1 MSNKDYLKRIVEK
14 APKNGVDLG
23 LTHAVVA
30 HDDDCRIWEG
40 KECSCTPDIV
50 LVPDGPQG

>member
-14 APKNGVDLG
+14 ATKNGVDLG
-23 LTHAVVA
+23 LTHVVVA